1 MTAARGFGTLFNPRP
16 GSCLRSG
23 EAATEGSHSGGPALM
38 RGGIRAYEKAVEI
51 TPLGVPLIAF
61 VPNAHLAHPA

>member
-1 MTAARGFGTLFNPRP
+1 
-16 GSCLRSG
+16 
-23 EAATEGSHSGGPALM
+23 M